1 MKGVSSRTRIYL
13 KRTWQLYLMLLPAV
27 AFVALFHYGPLYGLV
42 IAFKKYFPPRGYWGS
57 PWVGLQNF
65 QRFFQSPNA
74 WKYIANTLTLSL
86 YSLLVS
92 FPFPIILSLC
102 LHYTPSKRYQR
113 TVQTVLYAPHF
124 ISTVVI
130 VGMINIFFSSTNGL
144 VTRLIEM
151 FTGQRMNILG
161 SAAAFPSLYVW
172 SGIWQN
178 AGWGTVIYMAALS
191 GVDPALHE
199 SAVVDGANVVQRM
212 WNIDLPTILP
222 TIVILL
228 IMECGKLMS
237 VGYEK
242 TYLMQNALNLDT
254 SEIISTYVYKQG
266 LINRDYS
273 YSTAVGL
280 FNSVT
285 NCILLLT
292 VNRISKAVGQ
302 TSLW

>member
-1 MKGVSSRTRIYL
+1 
-13 KRTWQLYLMLLPAV
+13 
-27 AFVALFHYGPLYGLV
+27 
-42 IAFKKYFPPRGYWGS
+42 
-57 PWVGLQNF
+57 
-65 QRFFQSPNA
+65 
-74 WKYIANTLTLSL
+74 
-86 YSLLVS
+86 
-92 FPFPIILSLC
+92 
-102 LHYTPSKRYQR
+102 
-113 TVQTVLYAPHF
+113 
-124 ISTVVI
+124 
-130 VGMINIFFSSTNGL
+130 
-144 VTRLIEM
+144 
-151 FTGQRMNILG
+151 
-161 SAAAFPSLYVW
+161 
-172 SGIWQN
+172 
-178 AGWGTVIYMAALS
+178 MAALS